1 MPTEA
6 TAHQTAPGSLGMDT
20 GTAKNLTLNIRMPTV
35 SAEQLEEHET
45 SDSFQANCA
54 LK

>member
-6 TAHQTAPGSLGMDT
+6 TAHEAAFGSLGM
-20 GTAKNLTLNIRMPTV
+20 GTEPHSNFDIRMPTV
-35 SAEQLEEHET
+35 SAEQFEEHEK